1 MENRRSLLVR
11 LFLNRQPFV
20 GPPLENVQ
28 GIILTLQILNVW
40 DIICVT
46 PSWITVILTTLRFES
61 L

>member
-1 MENRRSLLVR
+1 MKNRENLLVL

-20 GPPLENVQ
+20 GPPLENVL
-28 GIILTLQILNVW
+28 GIILTLQILNPW

-46 PSWITVILTTLRFES
+46 LSWIIVIPTTLRFES